1 MKYVWIIYSMNQIGK
16 QLSMKRLFTKEQE
29 YSIYDEIY
37 VNDNIILFCKK
48 CKNGDCKSLVA
59 LKRKIV

>member
-1 MKYVWIIYSMNQIGK
+1 MYY
-16 QLSMKRLFTKEQE
+16 L
-29 YSIYDEIY
+29 YDEIY

-48 CKNGDCKSLVA
+48 CKNGDGKSLVA